1 MSLVDKEIDVI
12 SDDEEDSGASDAK
25 EPPIL
30 DSLIKI
36 QKKVVRDVT
45 FSSYTESSKPLYQ
58 KLEILNGK

>member
-36 QKKVVRDVT
+36 QKKVVLVIT
-45 FSSYTESSKPLYQ
+45 FSSYTESSKTLFP
-58 KLEILNGK
+58 KIGDP

>member
-1 MSLVDKEIDVI
+1 MGPVMQRT
-12 SDDEEDSGASDAK
+12 
-25 EPPIL
+25 PPIL